1 MKHHSICIDLGTI
14 NTLIWTDTSSSI
26 VFNEPTV
33 LTIDNQT
40 KEVLEIGYL
49 AGKMAGKTPYNVD
62 TIFPLHDGV
71 IADLDAVILFL
82 KQAIKNLHL
91 GKVLRGANF
100 YLATPSD
107 VTPVEQKAIIDLAT
121 SLGAKK
127 ITIDSE
133 ARMAAIGSGI
143 DIYSPQGSL
152 IMDIGGGTTD
162 VAVIALGEI
171 VKTKASHIAGNAF
184 TETIR
189 KHLRTNHK
197 LLIGEK
203 TAEYI
208 KMKIGSVIKPESDT
222 LLEVNGRDILTG
234 LPHSVIISSSDI
246 YKCLIPLAE
255 NLVELIIET
264 LEETPPEL
272 SSDISQTGLLLS
284 GGGSLLKGLR
294 EFLKNRLNIPI
305 HLTPYPLESVV
316 RGLAFIAT
324 ENSRKNT
331 K

>member
-1 MKHHSICIDLGTI
+1 MKRHNICIDLGTA
-14 NTLIWTDTSSSI
+14 NTLIWTDISSSV

-33 LTIDNQT
+33 LTIDRKT
-40 KEVLEIGYL
+40 KTVLEIGYL

-62 TIFPLHDGV
+62 IVFPLHDGV
-71 IADLDAVILFL
+71 IADLDAVIMFL

-91 GKVLRGANF
+91 GKALKNACF

-107 VTPVEQKAIIDLAT
+107 VTPVEQHALVDLDVG
-121 SLGAKK
+121 LGAKK
-127 ITIDSE
+127 IIIESE

-162 VAVIALGEI
+162 VAIIALGEI
-171 VKTKASHIAGNAF
+171 VKTKAHHVAGNAF
-184 TETIR
+184 SSAIR
-189 KHLRTNHK
+189 KYLRTKYK
-197 LLIGEK
+197 LLIGDK

-208 KMKIGSVIKPESDT
+208 KMKIGSVTEPSNNS
-222 LLEVNGRDILTG
+222 LLEVSGRDLLTG

-246 YKCLIPLAE
+246 YNCLIPLADS
-255 NLVELIIET
+255 LVELIIET

-272 SSDISQTGLLLS
+272 STDISTNGLILS

-294 EFLKNRLNIPI
+294 EYLKERLHIPV
-305 HLTPYPLESVV
+305 HLTPFPLESVI
-316 RGLAFIAT
+316 RGLAEIAT
-324 ENSRKNT
+324 MSNNK
-331 K
+331 KD